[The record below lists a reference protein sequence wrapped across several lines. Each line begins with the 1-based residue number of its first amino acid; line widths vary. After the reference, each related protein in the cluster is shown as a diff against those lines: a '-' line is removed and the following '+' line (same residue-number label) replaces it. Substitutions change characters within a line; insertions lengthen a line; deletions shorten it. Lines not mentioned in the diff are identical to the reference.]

1 MIEAINLV
9 PDFLEDLVSNNLLDA
24 LSGGIIRM
32 EPLCQIALERSIPD
46 VADVL
51 TISIVADFGGGFEQ
65 LRLYHQ
71 GANLP
76 ALPLLLD
83 RRRSRAGEVSG
94 DPACPRATVLG
105 MVFMRGILRDIVFA
119 VVFAVGTVA
128 VAQYIWW
135 ILNGQP

>member
-1 MIEAINLV
+1 YLPEET
-9 PDFLEDLVSNNLLDA
+9 PGKGRKFLARVRVDRGVSGQRLEGNTSVSNNLLDA

-71 GANLP
+71 GEPSSSP
-76 ALPLLLD
+76 AAARSSSIA
-83 RRRSRAGEVSG
+83 RR
-94 DPACPRATVLG
+94 
-105 MVFMRGILRDIVFA
+105 
-119 VVFAVGTVA
+119 
-128 VAQYIWW
+128 
-135 ILNGQP
+135 